1 MIFQSVD
8 KSMKQS
14 INQARNL
21 ETFRM
26 SAYLLCFFSEGERSM
41 SVISLSKV
49 VPLRKQLG
57 FLNMFSQLIEVL
69 GTQASQYLP
78 QLLEILFYCLQICKD
93 ALEQRG
99 KVRDIRIYFVGHFVG
114 GYLLLITGKNFEN
127 P

>member
-1 MIFQSVD
+1 
-8 KSMKQS
+8 
-14 INQARNL
+14 
-21 ETFRM
+21 
-26 SAYLLCFFSEGERSM
+26 M

-78 QLLEILFYCLQICKD
+78 RLLEILFYCLQICKD

-114 GYLLLITGKNFEN
+114 GYLLLLTGKNFGIHRRS
-127 P
+127 